1 MAIYAEK
8 FPEAITHLEKHAA
21 MVREMATSQNSNGWC
36 VHDQRLKMDRQV
48 RGLPWEVF
56 NIEFYKSVCNQNLTT
71 FLKICNTVGVPIRE
85 ENTVYAQ
92 TTMTFLGIELDTIAI
107 DKVLKIKN
115 SLKLE

>member
-71 FLKICNTVGVPIRE
+71 FLKPVFVGFFQLLYDPSVMNYTSIS
-85 ENTVYAQ
+85 A
-92 TTMTFLGIELDTIAI
+92 
-107 DKVLKIKN
+107 
-115 SLKLE
+115 SLSL